1 MSEAKAIVL
10 ELVLE
15 FVLELELKY
24 YNYYIMKNN
33 FLALFLICASFLFAQ
48 EDTNKPTK
56 FQVGVHYV
64 GNLRNDNI
72 ISDGFNGVVG
82 ISANY
87 AVYQNDMIS
96 VFGGLNVDYLQTRN
110 SFLKDDML
118 IWNPNA
124 SIEIDAFKGKLKP
137 FFGLGYA
144 FFSNHIMYSTGVL
157 DPMDPSIIVSEKKIS
172 FNGFTINPGLKYHVS
187 NLLFI
192 EGSYKY
198 FPVNSNDI
206 VGKTTNTHF
215 INLGVGFKF

>member
-1 MSEAKAIVL
+1 
-10 ELVLE
+10 
-15 FVLELELKY
+15 
-24 YNYYIMKNN
+24 MKNN

-96 VFGGLNVDYLQTRN
+96 VFGGLNVDYLQTRDY
-110 SFLKDDML
+110 FLQNDIL

-124 SIEIDAFKGKLKP
+124 SIEVDAFKGKLKP
-137 FFGLGYA
+137 FIGLGYA
-144 FFSNHIMYSTGVL
+144 FFSNDFKYVTGIL
-157 DPMDPSIIVSEKKIS
+157 DPMDPAITVREKKLS
-172 FNGFTINPGLKYHVS
+172 FDGFTINPGLKYHVS

-192 EGSYKY
+192 EGSYK
-198 FPVNSNDI
+198 FFAVNSDDI

>member
-1 MSEAKAIVL
+1 MSEAKAIAL

-15 FVLELELKY
+15 LVFEHKHC
-24 YNYYIMKNN
+24 NYYIMKNN
-33 FLALFLICASFLFAQ
+33 FLALFLVCASLLFAQ
-48 EDTNKPTK
+48 EETNKPTK
-56 FQVGVHYV
+56 FLVGIHYV
-64 GNLRNDNI
+64 GNLRNENI

-82 ISANY
+82 IYGNY
-87 AVYQNDMIS
+87 AVYQNEIIS